1 MNSES
6 VPAYMNVG
14 KDFFCWAEAGG
25 RRTKNE
31 PISEEE
37 KREVKLK
44 KMDDGLTAQTSDKN
58 YLHSGAIAANG
69 STVRAEVNQLLKEAD

>member
-37 KREVKLK
+37 KMELK
-44 KMDDGLTAQTSDKN
+44 KMDDGLTAQTSDKKTICTMVQ
-58 YLHSGAIAANG
+58 LQPMAA
-69 STVRAEVNQLLKEAD
+69 L

>member
-1 MNSES
+1 
-6 VPAYMNVG
+6 MNVG

-37 KREVKLK
+37 HLVNPSIPKMEVLDACFKNSIKENVFQLYIFKKLPGTRK
-44 KMDDGLTAQTSDKN
+44 K
-58 YLHSGAIAANG
+58 
-69 STVRAEVNQLLKEAD
+69 KEKKKIYQGRD

>member
-37 KREVKLK
+37 HLVNPSIPKMEVLDACFKNSIKENVFQLYIFKICKRFKIFSAHE
-44 KMDDGLTAQTSDKN
+44 
-58 YLHSGAIAANG
+58 
-69 STVRAEVNQLLKEAD
+69 R